1 MFFLLYSYFSYFQQ
15 NIFTENLHTVENF
28 TRSEN
33 TETIFQGNTKKYFP
47 RITN

>member
-15 NIFTENLHTVENF
+15 NIFIENLHTVGNF

-33 TETIFQGNTKKYFP
+33 TKTIFQSNIKNYFS
-47 RITN
+47 